1 VIKQVGH
8 RIVVGTRGSE
18 LALEQTEIV
27 VNSLKRGWP
36 KYHFEILKIK
46 TIGDKIL
53 DVALSKIGD
62 KGLFTKELEV
72 ALLNKDIDLAI
83 HSMKDVPTILPE
95 GLTIGAIL
103 KREYPGDVLINP
115 TGTTLEHLP
124 PGARI
129 GTSSLRRQA
138 QLRYY
143 RPDLVV
149 APIRGNVTTRLNRL
163 KSGDFD
169 AIVLAWAGLARL
181 GLDNCATQRLPYSIC
196 LPAVSQGAIGVEI
209 RADDPETGRII
220 EILNDEDSRTEVLAE
235 RAFMRRLEGG
245 CQVPVA
251 ALASVAGDEL
261 TIEGVVADLNGQR
274 LVRSR
279 ESGPDYRAE
288 EIGVQL
294 AEKLLRMGAEDIL
307 HSIRGEKLQH

>member
-1 VIKQVGH
+1 VIKQVG
-8 RIVVGTRGSE
+8 RRVIVGTRGSE

-27 VNSLKRGWP
+27 VNALKHGWP
-36 KYHFEILKIK
+36 KHQFEIQKIK

-72 ALLNKDIDLAI
+72 ALLNRDIDLAI
-83 HSMKDVPTILPE
+83 HSMKDMPTVLPE

-103 KREYPGDVLINP
+103 KREYPGDVLVSP

-124 PGARI
+124 PEARI

-143 RPDLVV
+143 RRDFVI

-181 GLDNCATQRLPYSIC
+181 GLENHATQRLPYSIC

-209 RADDPETGRII
+209 RADDPETGRIV
-220 EILNDEDSRTEVLAE
+220 EILNDEDSRVAILAE

-245 CQVPVA
+245 CQVPVG
-251 ALASVAGDEL
+251 ALASIAGHEL
-261 TIEGVVADLNGQR
+261 SIEGVVADLNGER
-274 LVRSR
+274 LVRSG
-279 ESGPDYRAE
+279 ESGPLFHAE
-288 EIGVQL
+288 ELGVQL
-294 AEKLLRMGAEDIL
+294 AEKLLRMGAADIL
-307 HSIRGEKLQH
+307 HSIRGEKLQS

>member
-1 VIKQVGH
+1 VGR
-8 RIVVGTRGSE
+8 RITVGTRGSE

-27 VNSLKRGWP
+27 VSALKRGWP
-36 KYHFEILKIK
+36 KYHFEVVKIK

-53 DVALSKIGD
+53 DVALARIGD

-72 ALLNKDIDLAI
+72 ALLNKDIDLAV
-83 HSMKDVPTILPE
+83 HSMKDVPTVLPE

-103 KREYPGDVLINP
+103 KREYPGDVLVSP
-115 TGTTLEHLP
+115 TGTTLEYLP
-124 PGARI
+124 LKARV

-138 QLRYY
+138 QLRNY
-143 RPDLVV
+143 RPDLEVS
-149 APIRGNVTTRLNRL
+149 PIRGNVTTRLNRL

-181 GLDNCATQRLPYSIC
+181 GLEGYATQRLPYSIC

-209 RADDPETGRII
+209 RADDPEIGRII
-220 EILNDEDSRTEVLAE
+220 EVLDDADSRAEVFAE

-245 CQVPVA
+245 CQVPVG
-251 ALASVAGDEL
+251 ALACIAGDEL
-261 TIEGVVADLNGQR
+261 TIEGVVADLDGQR

-279 ESGPDYRAE
+279 ESGPVFRAE
-288 EIGVQL
+288 EVGVQL
-294 AEKLLRMGAEDIL
+294 AEKLLWMGAEEIL
-307 HSIRGEKLQH
+307 RSIRGEKLQQ